1 VCLFYDKIERVYK
14 EEISYANSKEE
25 LTEMQKEIENMY
37 QMGFITETLYNK
49 LNERIE
55 DKIQCFI

>member
-1 VCLFYDKIERVYK
+1 MCFYNKIKRVYK